1 MKLIII
7 IIINMNDENFKNLML
22 VIFNQVFEQKNE
34 KHMMYNY
41 IFQKLM
47 KSNKKNKLIIS
58 KYLLSR
64 LIRESHRIVHSAQE
78 YVNMH
83 SPCQNFLH
91 NNEVTKEKITFH

>member
-7 IIINMNDENFKNLML
+7 IINNMNDENFKNLML
-22 VIFNQVFEQKNE
+22 VMLNQVFEQKNE

-47 KSNKKNKLIIS
+47 KSNKKNKLTIS

-83 SPCQNFLH
+83 SPCQKFLH
-91 NNEVTKEKITFH
+91 NNEDPKEKVTLH

>member
-1 MKLIII
+1 MILIII
-7 IIINMNDENFKNLML
+7 IITTMYDENFKELML
-22 VIFNQVFEQKNE
+22 VIINQVFEQKNE
-34 KHMMYNY
+34 KHMVYNY

-83 SPCQNFLH
+83 NPCQKFLL
-91 NNEVTKEKITFH
+91 NNEKILEKVTIH

>member
-7 IIINMNDENFKNLML
+7 IIIDMNNDNFKNLML

-47 KSNKKNKLIIS
+47 KSNKRNKLIIS

-78 YVNMH
+78 YLNIH
-83 SPCQNFLH
+83 SPCQSFLH
-91 NNEVTKEKITFH
+91 NNEDTKEKVTLH

>member
-7 IIINMNDENFKNLML
+7 IINNMNDENFKNLML
-22 VIFNQVFEQKNE
+22 VMLNQVFEQKNE

-83 SPCQNFLH
+83 SPCQNFLN
-91 NNEVTKEKITFH
+91 NNEDTKEKVTLH

>member
-7 IIINMNDENFKNLML
+7 IIIVMNDENFKNLML

-91 NNEVTKEKITFH
+91 NSEVTKEKITFH

>member
-1 MKLIII
+1 MY
-7 IIINMNDENFKNLML
+7 DENFKELML
-22 VIFNQVFEQKNE
+22 VMISQVFEQKHE
-34 KHMMYNY
+34 KHTIYNH

-64 LIRESHRIVHSAQE
+64 LIRESQRIVHSAQE

-83 SPCQNFLH
+83 SPYQKFLL
-91 NNEVTKEKITFH
+91 NNEKIQDEVTFH